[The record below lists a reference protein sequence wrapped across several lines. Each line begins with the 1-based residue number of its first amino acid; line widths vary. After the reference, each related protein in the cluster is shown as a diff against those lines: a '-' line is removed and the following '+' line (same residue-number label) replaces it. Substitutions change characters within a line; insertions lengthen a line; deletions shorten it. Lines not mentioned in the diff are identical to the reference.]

1 MVIHA
6 SVSILFLDVITFSSP
21 CSQEFSMLECSHIY
35 SYYCSIV
42 FAFSATM
49 TTPMGVLQPS
59 SFIGRTHAIGGPTT
73 SIPSFLKCSWRGESI
88 HGASFPAS
96 VPQVG
101 FRSKQTAVRSSVEP
115 SGGEINLW
123 LCPSCLHVFW

>member
-1 MVIHA
+1 
-6 SVSILFLDVITFSSP
+6 
-21 CSQEFSMLECSHIY
+21 MLECSHVY
-35 SYYCSIV
+35 PYYCSIV
-42 FAFSATM
+42 FASPATM

-59 SFIGRTHAIGGPTT
+59 SFIGRTRAIGGPTT
-73 SIPSFLKCSWRGESI
+73 SIPSFLKCSWRGGSI

-115 SGGEINLW
+115 SGGEFNLW
-123 LCPSCLHVFW
+123 LCPSFLHVFVW